1 MKDLNRYI
9 EHTNLKPDVSQ
20 KDIEKIIEEG
30 YTYQFAGICIPPF
43 WVKKARRDMQ
53 QGDVQLVTVAGF
65 PLGYNMT
72 ESKIAEIQKAIEDG
86 ADEVDIVWNLSA
98 FRSGMGW
105 VKNDIARC
113 AELLHDHDKVLK
125 VIIETAFLTEEEI
138 IQACQICRDAGSDFV
153 KTSTGFAHAGA
164 MVSHVKLMREN
175 LPSSIGIKA
184 AGGIR
189 DLDSAVAMITAGADR
204 IGTSSG
210 VKILEDFKS
219 RPPRG

>member
-30 YTYQFAGICIPPF
+30 LTYQFAGICIPPF
-43 WVKKARRDMQ
+43 WIKKARRDMQ
-53 QGDVQLVTVAGF
+53 QSNVQLVTVAGF

-72 ESKIAEIQKAIEDG
+72 EIKMAEIKKAIEDG

-105 VKNDIARC
+105 VKNDIAKC
-113 AELLHDHDKVLK
+113 AELLHEHGKVLK
-125 VIIETAFLTEEEI
+125 VIIETAFLSEEEI
-138 IQACQICRDAGSDFV
+138 IQACIICRDSGTDYV

-164 MVSHVKLMREN
+164 VATHVKLMREN
-175 LPSSIGIKA
+175 LPSSMGIKA

-189 DLDSAVAMITAGADR
+189 DLDTAIAMIEAGADR

-210 VKILEDFKS
+210 IKIMEDFKI
-219 RPPRG
+219 RYPQG